1 MDRRAFLG
9 AATLSLLA
17 QPLAAEGQQSSKVS
31 RIGLLMIDSPV
42 GNAPRLAA
50 FQQSLRDLG
59 YVEGR
64 NLAIEYRWAEG
75 RVERFPELAVQL
87 VRLKV
92 DVIVAT
98 STPAAL
104 AARDATRTIPIVFVT
119 AAEPV
124 DSGLVASIAAP
135 GGNVTGLALLAPEI
149 TARQLQL
156 LKEAVPKVSRVAV
169 LSNPANRFTA
179 LLVKETEAAA
189 RLLGVRTH
197 VLEVRGVGLDAAFS
211 ALTKDRPDALL
222 VLADPGFVVQRA
234 RIVEFAN
241 TSRLPAMYP
250 HREYAEA
257 GGLLAYGADLRD
269 NYRRAAIYVDKILR
283 GAKPADLPVELPT
296 KFELVL
302 NLKTAKV
309 LGLTIPPSVLAR
321 ADEAIGSG
329 PSSLRRRR
337 GRLLATPLAGEAQQ
351 PGKMFRIG
359 LLGVGSP
366 EAHAAKPERGGVRR
380 RAEPG
385 HRVARCRRE
394 GGAVR

>member
-9 AATLSLLA
+9 AATLGLLA
-17 QPLAAEGQQSSKVS
+17 APFAAEAQQAPKVS
-31 RIGLLMIDSPV
+31 RIGFLVTDSPA
-42 GNAPRLAA
+42 GIAARLAA
-50 FQQSLRDLG
+50 FRQGLRDLG
-59 YVEGR
+59 YVEDR
-64 NLAIEYRWAEG
+64 NLTIEYRWAEG
-75 RVERFPELAVQL
+75 HVDRFPGFAAELVG
-87 VRLKV
+87 LKV
-92 DVIVAT
+92 DVIVA
-98 STPAAL
+98 SSSPAAL
-104 AARDATRTIPIVFVT
+104 AARNATRTIPIVFAT

-156 LKEAVPKVSRVAV
+156 LKEAVPKASRVVV
-169 LSNPANRFTA
+169 LSNPANRYTA

-189 RLLGVRTH
+189 RLLGVRAH
-197 VLEVRGVGLDAAFS
+197 VLEVRGAGLDGAFS

-222 VLADPGFVVQRA
+222 VLADPGFVVHRA

-302 NLKTAKV
+302 NLKSAKA

-321 ADEAIGSG
+321 ADEVI
-329 PSSLRRRR
+329 
-337 GRLLATPLAGEAQQ
+337 Q
-351 PGKMFRIG
+351 
-359 LLGVGSP
+359 
-366 EAHAAKPERGGVRR
+366 
-380 RAEPG
+380 
-385 HRVARCRRE
+385 
-394 GGAVR
+394 